1 MKTFITFTPQETQSL
16 ANLRKKVQD
25 ARQPCL
31 VDGCPE
37 LAYDHTHACKVH
49 RRLLECRRMFPI
61 FGFPSKEMIK
71 TAAQVIWHSL
81 PKRTVC
87 QQWSTQLRHALKS
100 LGGATVKPEHLHGL
114 TPKERASKL
123 IAARLI
129 AEEEGRYTK
138 DGMAKTATTVR
149 ALATLLA
156 YQVFVALN
164 VPPIIRSKYA
174 HPLIGKLLVGRSIG
188 NRGYYVPSGTG
199 YKRLYI
205 GYKARRSDYKS
216 IADIYLRLAE
226 RLFLPSGGLRSAH
239 WASLK
244 DKTLMKFKADHPEQY
259 QAWVNSL

>member
-49 RRLLECRRMFPI
+49 RRLLECRRLFPI
-61 FGFPSKEMIK
+61 FGFPSKEMIR
-71 TAAQVIWHSL
+71 TARLVIKGSL
-81 PKRTVC
+81 PKRTIC
-87 QQWSTQLRHALKS
+87 EQWSAQLGHALRS
-100 LGGATVKPEHLHGL
+100 LAGVNVKPETLHEL
-114 TPKERASKL
+114 TPRKRASKL
-123 IAARLI
+123 IAARLS
-129 AEEEGRYTK
+129 EEEAGRYSSNR
-138 DGMAKTATTVR
+138 MARTPTIMK

-205 GYKARRSDYKS
+205 GYKARRSDYKCV
-216 IADIYLRLAE
+216 ADLYLRIVE
-226 RLFLPSGGLRSAH
+226 KLFLPTGGLKSAH
-239 WASLK
+239 WAALK
-244 DKTLMKFKADHPEQY
+244 DKTIMKFKSDYPQQY
-259 QAWVNSL
+259 DAWVNSL